1 MIILGSRL
9 IGTPIMGLQTGTQLA
24 ITKTPMIDPSNL
36 MIIGYELDGPLLTER
51 PSFIRIADIRELSDV
66 GMIIDSSD
74 EFIGTKDVI
83 AIESIYNLGFKL
95 LGLSVIDESK
105 QKLGKVNDYTVD
117 TGSFVIQQ
125 LNINRGMLKSLAET
139 ELLVHRTQIIE
150 INNKTIIVRTAAKKL
165 APIIR
170 PTQLSYLNPFR
181 PTTTQTE
188 NSNT

>member
-1 MIILGSRL
+1 
-9 IGTPIMGLQTGTQLA
+9 
-24 ITKTPMIDPSNL
+24 MIDPSNL

>member
-105 QKLGKVNDYTVD
+105 QHAGAP
-117 TGSFVIQQ
+117 G
-125 LNINRGMLKSLAET
+125 
-139 ELLVHRTQIIE
+139 LVYVRRQIVYGLYSR
-150 INNKTIIVRTAAKKL
+150 NAK
-165 APIIR
+165 
-170 PTQLSYLNPFR
+170 YG
-181 PTTTQTE
+181 
-188 NSNT
+188 